1 MLLSCL
7 TSLTLTLTLTHPFPN
22 PYLDTLNLA
31 LALTLTLSFIHTHK
45 GGVKCDGE
53 KTAKALYLSIMFF
66 STILAAVMRYNGSS
80 IVGDLSEI
88 TGACNGNSLD
98 SVQDN
103 SSSSCEGNQAVY
115 VFVIDFVVVLF
126 CLALSQNV

>member
-1 MLLSCL
+1 
-7 TSLTLTLTLTHPFPN
+7 
-22 PYLDTLNLA
+22 
-31 LALTLTLSFIHTHK
+31 
-45 GGVKCDGE
+45 VKCDGE

-66 STILAAVMRYNGSS
+66 STVLAAVMRYNGSS

-103 SSSSCEGNQAVY
+103 NSSSCEGNQAVY
-115 VFVIDFVVVLF
+115 VFFIGFVVVVVLPCIVSERIAPVGVATTESASASCF
-126 CLALSQNV
+126 LS